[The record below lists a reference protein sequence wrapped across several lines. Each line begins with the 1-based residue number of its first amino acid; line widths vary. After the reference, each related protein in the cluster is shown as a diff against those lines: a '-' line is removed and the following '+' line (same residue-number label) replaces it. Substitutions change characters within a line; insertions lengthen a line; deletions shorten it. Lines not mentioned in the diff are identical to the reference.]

1 MQSARIKG
9 KTFEAAINNNLL
21 NERVGRWIMIMQLF
35 TYWVRITSTISKTWQ
50 KMNKDWAKAIS

>member
-9 KTFEAAINNNLL
+9 KKFEAAMNNNLL
-21 NERVGRWIMIMQLF
+21 NERVGRWIMNMQLF
-35 TYWVRITSTISKTWQ
+35 TYWVRITSISKTWQ

>member
-1 MQSARIKG
+1 MQPARIKG
-9 KTFEAAINNNLL
+9 KKFEAAINNNLL

-35 TYWVRITSTISKTWQ
+35 TYGVRITSISKTWQ